1 MTNNKQPQIDIT
13 FTQLARTAILRGSKG
28 KVGLIVFDD
37 TDQTFDQKVYK
48 SLQAV
53 EADSAKYTP
62 RNFSAIKDCFV
73 GMPVEVHVFRID
85 VAGAIADALNLI
97 ATMKLDWIGTNSNT
111 QSDQTAVSTFVKAQ
125 EALKKTYKAVVF
137 DTSTAP
143 DSRQVVKLVNE
154 TVTFVDSR
162 AEQPTF
168 EFIPT
173 VLGVLAGLPLN
184 RSATFLIL
192 KNLASVKSVNDIDT
206 AIQNGGLVMFND
218 EGQVKFS
225 TAVTSL
231 TTLTDP
237 KNDIF
242 TKIENVETVNLIYND
257 IFQTFKNDYV
267 GKGKNTTD
275 RQYLFISAVN
285 TYFSELAFDELLDG
299 NYRNVSFINASA
311 QRQAWR
317 TVKGDEVD
325 TWDEEKVINTPFKT
339 KMFLAGDIK
348 LLEST
353 ENLDFG
359 IELF

>member
-13 FTQLARTAILRGSKG
+13 FTQLARTAILRGAKG
-28 KVGLIVFDD
+28 KVGLIVIDD
-37 TDQTFDQKVYK
+37 TDQTFNQKTYK

-53 EADSAKYTP
+53 EADSSKYTP

-73 GMPVEVHVFRID
+73 GLPIEVHVFRVD
-85 VAGAIADALNLI
+85 VAASIESALALI
-97 ATMKLDWIGTNSNT
+97 GTMKLDWVGTNSNENA
-111 QSDQTAVSTFVKAQ
+111 DQMALSNFVKAQ
-125 EALKKTYKAVVF
+125 EALKKTYKTVVF
-137 DTSTAP
+137 GVTTAP

-154 TVTFVDSR
+154 TVTFADER
-162 AEQPTF
+162 AEQPTYD
-168 EFIPT
+168 FIPT

-184 RSATFLIL
+184 RSATFLKL
-192 KNLASVKSVNDIDT
+192 KNLVRVQSVLDVDA
-206 AIQNGGLVMFND
+206 AIQSGGLVMFND
-218 EGQVKFS
+218 EGAVKFS

-231 TTLTDP
+231 ITLTDP

-242 TKIENVETVNLIYND
+242 TKIENVETINLIYND
-257 IFQTFKNDYV
+257 IFETFKNDYV

-275 RQYLFISAVN
+275 RQFLFISAVN
-285 TYFSELAFDELLDG
+285 TYFSELALDELLDSQ
-299 NYRNVSFINASA
+299 YRNVSFINVGA

-317 TVKGDEVD
+317 SVKGDEVD
-325 TWDEEKVINTPFKT
+325 TWEDEKLINTPFKT
-339 KMFLAGDIK
+339 KMFLSGDIK